1 MSGLNWKYSVVLVLC
16 PLLFAG
22 CINDPVEEYFE
33 NDKKYYD
40 LRAYFDNQINK
51 LKVRRQYVRKK
62 ITKNNRSHVLE
73 MNTLNWVEE
82 LEAFKESDINKPAWR
97 DAYQTDTIFLEGSQV
112 ISHKALNREN
122 PIQMLVVTIHSETGD
137 CLRVSIDKRTENFL
151 YHSQQKLFY
160 SAGEGYEI
168 RGKLTVKYLFN
179 SEYEVEAQFID
190 G

>member
-1 MSGLNWKYSVVLVLC
+1 MC
-16 PLLFAG
+16 PLFLGG
-22 CINDPVEEYFE
+22 CVKDPVDEYFQ
-33 NDKKYYD
+33 NDKKFYD

-51 LKVRRQYVRKK
+51 LKVRRQNVRKQ
-62 ITKNNRSHVLE
+62 ITKNGRSHVLE

-112 ISHKALNREN
+112 ISHKALNTEN
-122 PIQMLVVTIHSETGD
+122 PIQTLVVTIHTESGD
-137 CLRVSIDKRTENFL
+137 CIRVSIDKRTENFL
-151 YHSQQKLFY
+151 YSSEQKLFY

-168 RGKLTVKYLFN
+168 SGKLSVKYLFS
-179 SEYEVEAQFID
+179 SEYEVEAEFID